1 MVFPL
6 IGPINYCH
14 MSTLEK
20 PYFRLAHISD
30 LHFSKLTWSPS
41 QFFSKRWLG
50 NMNLAL
56 ARKHTFDP
64 GGLTSLL
71 PVFLERNIDAVLI
84 TGDLTSTSHEKE
96 FALAQEFI
104 ETLRQE
110 KFKVF
115 TLPGNHDHYTRKAYK
130 KKLFYE
136 FFDASYTPL
145 TDPVSSLSLKEDG
158 LTGAYFGHNWWVI
171 ALDTALATSL
181 LSSNGY
187 FSAELEHKLEIALN
201 DLPDDHNV
209 ILINHFPLFATESQR
224 KSLLRREALKK
235 LIERFPK

>member
-1 MVFPL
+1 
-6 IGPINYCH
+6 
-14 MSTLEK
+14 
-20 PYFRLAHISD
+20 
-30 LHFSKLTWSPS
+30 
-41 QFFSKRWLG
+41 
-50 NMNLAL
+50 
-56 ARKHTFDP
+56 
-64 GGLTSLL
+64 
-71 PVFLERNIDAVLI
+71 
-84 TGDLTSTSHEKE
+84 HEKE

-145 TDPVSSLSLKEDG
+145 TDPVSSLSLQEDG

-235 LIERFPK
+235 LIERFPKIKLFLHGHSHRHCIADLRSSNLPIILDSGSTAQKNGATWNLIDITSQGCDIEVFKNSRQDNALFWSPVSKSNFKW